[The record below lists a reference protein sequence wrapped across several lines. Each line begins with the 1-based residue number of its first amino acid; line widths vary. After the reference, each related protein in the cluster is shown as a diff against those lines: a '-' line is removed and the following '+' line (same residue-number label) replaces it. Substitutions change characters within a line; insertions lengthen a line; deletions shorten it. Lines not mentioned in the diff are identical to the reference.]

1 MIVYFG
7 LALVAVLFTSISQVL
22 LKIGSR
28 QYNTFGYFLSP
39 YLNKYTLSAY
49 ALFLLVTVI
58 SVVVLQH
65 IPLKLYYAITS
76 LNFVAVVLLSWGLL
90 KEEMNWGM
98 VLGVFL
104 IVLGVVVFNV

>member
-28 QYNTFGYFLSP
+28 QRNTFGHSLSP

-49 ALFLLVTVI
+49 ALFLLVTML

-76 LNFVAVVLLSWGLL
+76 LNFVAVALLSWGHL
-90 KEEMNWGM
+90 KEEMHREM
-98 VLGVFL
+98 VVGVFL
-104 IVLGVVVFNV
+104 IVLGFVVFNV